1 MKWNFNVLSDPYW
14 LLGSPGLCS
23 PYHLCKSPKAPARPT
38 RHLIHL
44 ALPRTTAQLFRWS
57 VSYLEIYRLNPC
69 CTTRQQLQH
78 DSRKSSVGGTYK
90 MVLPSYFCWWPQGT
104 IDLLTIKPGYCSY
117 DMLQYVTIQF
127 CCPLGGPPC
136 KDGPWYYIPWAKPN
150 PLGQHFCGMGVPLP
164 RQQLL
169 GGPVTIETAKYKPSW
184 ICWRK
189 PTPKRKKP
197 YRFASRTGSP
207 IEQKKVIDKPQ
218 SKALKLDGLKLRYA
232 SQVSGSL

>member
-1 MKWNFNVLSDPYW
+1 MCFLILV
-14 LLGSPGLCS
+14 GSWEAQPFVHRIIFASHPRRQPGRLV
-23 PYHLCKSPKAPARPT
+23 T
-38 RHLIHL
+38 RQSLIHL

-57 VSYLEIYRLNPC
+57 VSYLEVYGLNPC
-69 CTTRQQLQH
+69 CATRQQLQH

-117 DMLQYVTIQF
+117 DTLQYVAIQF

-136 KDGPWYYIPWAKPN
+136 KDGPWYYIPWAKHN

-184 ICWRK
+184 ICWRN
-189 PTPKRKKP
+189 PTPTSKKP

-207 IEQKKVIDKPQ
+207 IEQKKSHRQTAKQ
-218 SKALKLDGLKLRYA
+218 SLETWR
-232 SQVSGSL
+232 SQA

>member
-1 MKWNFNVLSDPYW
+1 MCFLILV
-14 LLGSPGLCS
+14 GSWEAQPFVHRIIFASHPRRQPGRLV
-23 PYHLCKSPKAPARPT
+23 T
-38 RHLIHL
+38 RQSLIHL

-57 VSYLEIYRLNPC
+57 VSYLEVYGLNPC
-69 CTTRQQLQH
+69 CATRQQLQH

-117 DMLQYVTIQF
+117 DTLQYVAIQF
-127 CCPLGGPPC
+127 CCPLGGTPC
-136 KDGPWYYIPWAKPN
+136 KDGPWYYIPWAKHN

-169 GGPVTIETAKYKPSW
+169 GGPITIETAKYKPSW
-184 ICWRK
+184 ICWRN
-189 PTPKRKKP
+189 PTPTSKKP

-207 IEQKKVIDKPQ
+207 IEQKKSHRQTAKQ
-218 SKALKLDGLKLRYA
+218 SLETWR
-232 SQVSGSL
+232 SQA